1 MDQCNESGRRL
12 RWDGAEGVNGEGA
25 RAAAGSSGPG
35 GKVRPTSPAE
45 EKAFNRKVRKA
56 NPKNARVPKCRSSQ
70 SRSSLRE
77 RWRNLLT
84 VLDGEEQN
92 PRELFAR

>member
-1 MDQCNESGRRL
+1 MRESG
-12 RWDGAEGVNGEGA
+12 GGFV
-25 RAAAGSSGPG
+25 GSGR
-35 GKVRPTSPAE
+35 KVRPTSPAE
-45 EKAFNRKVRKA
+45 EKAFHRKVRKA